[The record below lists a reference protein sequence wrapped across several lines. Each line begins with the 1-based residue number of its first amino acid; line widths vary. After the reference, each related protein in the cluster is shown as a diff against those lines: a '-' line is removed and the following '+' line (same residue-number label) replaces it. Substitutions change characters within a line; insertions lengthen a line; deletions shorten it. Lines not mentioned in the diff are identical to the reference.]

1 MKWITR
7 KKAKVDRIACPW
19 LIKNFIDKEAEFIF
33 VSPDQVLTVA
43 EKENALSFDAPG
55 AKFNHSSDG
64 KCTFEVLID
73 HYKIKDQA
81 IQKLAKVVHGADVT
95 KDIGKTPE
103 SAGLL
108 TIADGFR
115 LISRDDHENMQ
126 KQFAVYD
133 ALYAYFQ
140 QGFQERQHE

>member
-7 KKAKVDRIACPW
+7 KYAKVDRIACPW
-19 LIKNFIDKEAEFIF
+19 LIKNIIDKDAEFLF
-33 VSPDQVLTVA
+33 VSPEEVLAITDK
-43 EKENALSFDAPG
+43 EKAISYDAPG
-55 AKFNHSSDG
+55 AQFTHTDDD

-73 HYKIKDQA
+73 HYKIEDKA
-81 IQKLAKVVHGADVT
+81 MHHLAKVVHGADIP
-95 KDIGKTPE
+95 KDISLTPE
-103 SAGLL
+103 SAGLR

-115 LISRDDHENMQ
+115 IICKDDYENMA

-140 QGFQERQHE
+140 VMDK